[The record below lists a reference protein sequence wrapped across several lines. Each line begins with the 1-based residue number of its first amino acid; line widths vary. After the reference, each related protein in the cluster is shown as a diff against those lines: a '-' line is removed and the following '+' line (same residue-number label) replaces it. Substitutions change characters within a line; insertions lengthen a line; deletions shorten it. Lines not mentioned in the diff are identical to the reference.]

1 MVKIGRLKQIREMM
15 KTKKSLSQEVVE
27 GQALNGLVK
36 VTVDGTQAMSKVD
49 IDSSLLSADNKSK
62 IEEAIKDAQKDAL
75 KQLEQRMVEKGKSVE
90 LHLRDLHG

>member
-62 IEEAIKDAQKDAL
+62 IEEAIKDAHKDAL
-75 KQLEQRMVEKGKSVE
+75 KQLQKIMVEKVKSG
-90 LHLRDLHG
+90 DLQLPDLQG